1 MAQTI
6 SKKRR
11 ELSRKAVLLWALIA
25 LVLSAITNGYHY
37 SLEGAKGLY
46 VWHPLIILKI
56 LLYMGLGPITV
67 AILSLPLEK
76 LANKWPNIVLRW
88 ISFIG
93 SLLVSI
99 VSIALLAF
107 LIAVP
112 RMSSLEPA
120 RLKLIDPSK
129 GIFVQESYVAPSF
142 SKPRNDG
149 ANSAD
154 STIFLESGGSA
165 DSAISSDSMLLASV
179 DGPILR
185 LSFSS
190 DPHWGAETANASA
203 RASILQE
210 LANRRPDAFF
220 LLGDTVETGNSSTQ
234 WNFAL
239 SDLEALSPD
248 ISLRPIM
255 GNHDTLFGGQYL
267 YKKAFWPKDFKSDSG
282 SPYYWSINSGPATIV
297 ALDLPWGTEMFGS
310 RQKAW
315 LEKTLADADPQ
326 KALIVISHSYFYASG
341 YKDPDF
347 GTPWYDHYQNIPAL
361 VPLFEK
367 YGVDLVVSGHNH
379 YQELLSHNS
388 DLCNRWIYGR
398 DSGSRTKLSIALL
411 SMDRSRGLWLARCR
425 GFPRPIDAHLPQRN
439 RPREA
444 EHDDSILIQRYL
456 ILSKQIVDLELNP

>member
-11 ELSRKAVLLWALIA
+11 EVSRKAVLLWALIA

-46 VWHPLIILKI
+46 VWHPLLILKI

-76 LANKWPNIVLRW
+76 LANKWPNIALRW

-129 GIFVQESYVAPSF
+129 GIFAQESYVAPSF

-149 ANSAD
+149 ANSANSAGSD
-154 STIFLESGGSA
+154 IYAKSGGSA
-165 DSAISSDSMLLASV
+165 DSAISSDSMLSSSV
-179 DGPILR
+179 DAPILR

-190 DPHWGAETANASA
+190 DPHWGAETANESA
-203 RASILQE
+203 RVSILQE

-220 LLGDTVETGNSSTQ
+220 MLGDTVETGNSSTQ

-248 ISLRPIM
+248 IALRPIM
-255 GNHDTLFGGQYL
+255 GNHDALFGGQYL
-267 YKKAFWPKDFKSDSG
+267 YKKAFWPKNFTSDSG

-297 ALDLPWGTEMFGS
+297 AIDLPWGTEMFS
-310 RQKAW
+310 ARQKAW
-315 LEKTLADADPQ
+315 LEKTLAAADPR
-326 KALIVISHSYFYASG
+326 KPLIVISHSYFYASG
-341 YKDPDF
+341 YEDPDF

-379 YQELLSHNS
+379 YQELLSHNGVTYAIVGS
-388 DLCNRWIYGR
+388 MGGIPDPEPSYRSPCSQWIEVGGYGWL
-398 DSGSRTKLSIALL
+398 DVEVLSRQLTLTFRSETGQERQRTTIA
-411 SMDRSRGLWLARCR
+411 
-425 GFPRPIDAHLPQRN
+425 
-439 RPREA
+439 
-444 EHDDSILIQRYL
+444 Y
-456 ILSKQIVDLELNP
+456 